1 MKFRKDVETKI
12 DTKEIINKVSKCKPE
27 ELENLLKH
35 IETIIEKSV
44 DNERDLL
51 TAKTMVTSRLAS
63 MRSK

>member
-1 MKFRKDVETKI
+1 MKFRKHVETKI
-12 DTKEIINKVSKCKPE
+12 DTKEIIYKVSKCKPE

>member
-1 MKFRKDVETKI
+1 MKFRKHVETKI

-44 DNERDLL
+44 DNERNL
-51 TAKTMVTSRLAS
+51 
-63 MRSK
+63 

>member
-1 MKFRKDVETKI
+1 MKFRKHVETKI